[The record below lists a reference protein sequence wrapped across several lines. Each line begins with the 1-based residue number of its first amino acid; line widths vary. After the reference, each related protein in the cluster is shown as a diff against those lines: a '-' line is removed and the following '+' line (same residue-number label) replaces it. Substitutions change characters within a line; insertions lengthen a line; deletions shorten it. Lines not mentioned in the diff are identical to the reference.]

1 MNARSNFFAPILI
14 FILCFN
20 YLCHAQ
26 WQPSQGLDGG
36 NCTSIISSDSLLFV
50 SSNGIHRRT
59 LETEWTISDNFPG
72 RLIKMDSCIFSAP
85 TGMNIISK
93 RSFDNG
99 QTWETLENF
108 EHHEVEAIADVL
120 VFLISENYKVYKSMD
135 YGDSYVLISGDL
147 SEYEFTDIFADD
159 SLLLVLD
166 IFEDKFFKT
175 TDLGESWDSVTHNGL
190 TVSGFPLF
198 DLACYDDHLW
208 FATREGVFFLNDAG
222 TEWISM
228 NNGMPGIISVNDFIE
243 RDNKLYCGTARGLFL
258 WDRNDSLWICQSVKE
273 KQIKKICSFNNA
285 FFCASDKGVYSMDT
299 SVNWTPWL
307 DGLRTRIITSMDT
320 SNGKM
325 YACANDELFVS
336 EDMGLTFGL
345 IEGPLG
351 HQVIAT
357 DSVLYLLSYN
367 DVMIS
372 RDEGESWDTITGNI
386 SSRPGSMSIT
396 EDYYYVETDG
406 FYRTETDSI
415 NWIRPNSNIQYENVW
430 YLEAIDSVVVAS
442 IYGEGVMLSKDYG
455 ESFDTLYHGGTP
467 PLFKIDTS
475 LYFLGRN
482 INFSHDLGGNWDSI
496 PLPPMQVYFHVMDVF
511 LDNIVIGGVGYDNH
525 FYIELTNNSG
535 ISWTDIS
542 DGLPA
547 NYSGFLT
554 VHLTKC
560 FGERLFVNPGSN
572 GLWYRDDL
580 LTSIEESNAITQ
592 AQNPFEIYPNPGK
605 GIFYFKFSEEPKEYQ
620 YNIFNIHGAKLKT
633 GNIGNGNDQINMMEF
648 EAGIYFVRI
657 LCEGKMFSDKLIKL

>member
-1 MNARSNFFAPILI
+1 MSTRSNFFAPILI
-14 FILCFN
+14 VILCFN

-26 WQPSQGLDGG
+26 WQPSQGLEGG

-108 EHHEVEAIADVL
+108 EHYEVEAIADVL
-120 VFLISENYKVYKSMD
+120 VFLIMMDQNKVYKSLD
-135 YGDSYVLISGDL
+135 YGDSYVLISGEL
-147 SEYEFTDIFADD
+147 SEYEFTDIFTDD

-166 IFEDKFFKT
+166 AFEDMFFKT

-222 TEWISM
+222 TEWVSM

-243 RDNKLYCGTARGLFL
+243 RDNKLYCGTGRGMFL
-258 WDRNDSLWICQSVKE
+258 WDPDDSLWICQSVKE
-273 KQIKKICSFNNA
+273 KQIKKICSFNNE
-285 FFCASDKGVYSMDT
+285 FFCATDKGVYSMDT
-299 SVNWTPWL
+299 SGNWTPWL

-336 EDMGLTFGL
+336 EDMGLTFDI

-442 IYGEGVMLSKDYG
+442 IYGEGVFISKDYG
-455 ESFDTLYHGGTP
+455 EYFETLYQGGTP
-467 PLFKIDTS
+467 SLFKCDTAF
-475 LYFLGRN
+475 YFIGGNKL
-482 INFSHDLGGNWDSI
+482 IFSNDLGESWDSI
-496 PLPPMQVYFHVMDVF
+496 PRPQDDYAYYQLDCSE
-511 LDNIVIGGVGYDNH
+511 DNIIVGGENGWGSAYAIKISN
-525 FYIELTNNSG
+525 TNG
-535 ISWTDIS
+535 ASWTNLVS
-542 DGLPA
+542 GLPNA
-547 NYSGFLT
+547 NEHYSVVNQVKIL
-554 VHLTKC
+554 
-560 FGERLFVNPGSN
+560 GERVFVNPGSN
-572 GLWYRDDL
+572 GL
-580 LTSIEESNAITQ
+580 
-592 AQNPFEIYPNPGK
+592 
-605 GIFYFKFSEEPKEYQ
+605 
-620 YNIFNIHGAKLKT
+620 
-633 GNIGNGNDQINMMEF
+633 
-648 EAGIYFVRI
+648 
-657 LCEGKMFSDKLIKL
+657 